1 MADTTPFPPSPRE
14 KLRDP
19 CKKGGQAYYYR
30 KMIQLSKILVPTD
43 FSEGS
48 HEAFLY
54 AIEIARLFGASVTV
68 LHCVDDAA
76 IRHVGKFGGL
86 LRKRARAQEVKWAI
100 ERLERFLRFK
110 EMQEVP
116 MARRVAL
123 GTPHKKIVNVARRGG
138 YGLIVMNVP
147 EKSPMELS
155 LFGSSADQV
164 IRNAPCPVL
173 SVTRD
178 ARRFV
183 KP

>member
-1 MADTTPFPPSPRE
+1 
-14 KLRDP
+14 
-19 CKKGGQAYYYR
+19 
-30 KMIQLSKILVPTD
+30 MIELKKILVPTD

-48 HEAFLY
+48 HEAYLY
-54 AIEIARLFGASVTV
+54 AVEIARLFKARVTV

-76 IRHVGKFGGL
+76 IRRVGKFGGL
-86 LRKRARAQEVKWAI
+86 LRKRARAQEVRWAI

-110 EMQEVP
+110 EVEGVP
-116 MARRVAL
+116 LARRVAL

-147 EKSPMELS
+147 DKSPMELS

-164 IRNAPCPVL
+164 IRHSPCPVL
-173 SVTRD
+173 SVTKD